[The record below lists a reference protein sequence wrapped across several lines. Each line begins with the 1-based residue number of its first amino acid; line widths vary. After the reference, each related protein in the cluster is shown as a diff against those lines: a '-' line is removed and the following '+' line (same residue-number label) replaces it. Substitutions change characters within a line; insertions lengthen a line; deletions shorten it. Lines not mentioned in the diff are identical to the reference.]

1 MLAACPSSDFKY
13 SWQCAF
19 CADTATAGGFALNST
34 NAVENP
40 AKTSRLTSYK
50 EFFIYLVMDEL
61 LNIIRA
67 LADPTRLR
75 IVLLIRQL
83 ELSVGEVV
91 QILGQSQPRVSRH
104 IRILDEA
111 GIAVRSKE
119 GSWVFLRPGPILTSG
134 KLDGFFASADSSD
147 ARVVRRDLAK
157 LEEVRGSRADMAAQY
172 FAAHAGEW
180 DSLRS
185 LHVAESEVE
194 EAIGRILHTA
204 PLGTV
209 LDVGTGTGRMIEL
222 FSADAEHFVALDNN
236 TEMLRLARAKLA
248 AMDMPSSARVDIM
261 LGDFNALP
269 LADQSFDTILFH
281 QVLHYAQHPERV
293 ISEAARVLA
302 PGGRLMI
309 VDFAAHDREELRT
322 IHAHARLGFAD
333 QTLEQAF
340 AACGIHM
347 AHQVKLDG
355 GPLAVKIWM
364 GQKQGEPRGREKLA
378 ETKLRIAA

>member
-1 MLAACPSSDFKY
+1 
-13 SWQCAF
+13 
-19 CADTATAGGFALNST
+19 
-34 NAVENP
+34 
-40 AKTSRLTSYK
+40 
-50 EFFIYLVMDEL
+50 MDEL
-61 LNIIRA
+61 LNIMRA

-111 GIAVRSKE
+111 GIAERRKE

-134 KLDGFFASADSSD
+134 KLDALIAGTDSKE
-147 ARVVRRDLAK
+147 ARVVQRDLAK
-157 LEEVRGSRADMAAQY
+157 LEQVRSSRAEMAAEY

-194 EAIGRILHTA
+194 EAIARILHTA

-222 FSADAEHFVALDNN
+222 FSADAERFVALDNN

-248 AMDMPSSARVDIM
+248 AMDARSSAKVDIM

-269 LADQSFDTILFH
+269 LADDSFDTIMFH

-293 ISEAARVLA
+293 ISEAARVLT
-302 PGGRLMI
+302 PGGRLLI
-309 VDFAAHDREELRT
+309 VDFAAHDHEELRT
-322 IHAHARLGFAD
+322 VHAHARLGFAD
-333 QTLEQAF
+333 QTVEQAF
-340 AACGIHM
+340 VASDIYM
-347 AHQVKLDG
+347 AHQASLDG

-364 GQKQGEPRGREKLA
+364 GHKQGEPLGREKPT
-378 ETKLRIAA
+378 ETVLRIVA